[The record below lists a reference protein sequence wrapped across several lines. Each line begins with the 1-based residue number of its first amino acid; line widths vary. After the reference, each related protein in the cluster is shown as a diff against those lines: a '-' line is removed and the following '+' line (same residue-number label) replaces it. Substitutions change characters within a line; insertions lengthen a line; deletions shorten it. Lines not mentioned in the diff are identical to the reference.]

1 MEGSEMILTH
11 EGAWWHF
18 GDMKEAEGRKSE
30 PMKEGR
36 QKNVRFRETTLVIST
51 KGKGAHLLDILDL
64 TLQLVNILLMDHLI
78 SRPPLQVHLK

>member
-1 MEGSEMILTH
+1 MVALWRYEGSRREKIRTY
-11 EGAWWHF
+11 ERR
-18 GDMKEAEGRKSE
+18 EA
-30 PMKEGR
+30 
-36 QKNVRFRETTLVIST
+36 KNVRFRETTLGIST